1 MTQPNELLDIV
12 ATIRPALQSTTTTPA
27 QRAQL
32 VYDLVLEVYEHVKF
46 DLYGTD
52 VDAAERNRLG
62 DVLNAAL
69 PPTSRDLRREAGETV

>member
-1 MTQPNELLDIV
+1 MTQPNELIEVV
-12 ATIRPALQSTTTTPA
+12 AAVRPALQATPTTPA

-32 VYDLVLEVYEHVKF
+32 VYDLVWEVYEQVKF
-46 DLYGTD
+46 DVHGAD

-69 PPTSRDLRREAGETV
+69 PPTSRDLRREAGEDL